1 MTKSKK
7 SKKQNDVQEE
17 DWSLDDSQLYE
28 LLKSMYWENGIAQN
42 KNRFK
47 NEFMGKNQIKDKEFY
62 RRWFNENAMS
72 WDDWWD
78 FFFPFFLIK
87 ALAYKEKR
95 ISNFTEYCPDE
106 FKRFKVYMSPD
117 EHVAWTILW
126 VRLKFR
132 LGDVCKNI
140 HDGCVFR
147 GIHFGDDLKNLVA

>member
-78 FFFPFFLIK
+78 FFSVDVP
-87 ALAYKEKR
+87 
-95 ISNFTEYCPDE
+95 
-106 FKRFKVYMSPD
+106 MSPSNMSGD
-117 EHVAWTILW
+117 CGIVSMEKIPLSGEIPCGFAWFSGHAEFSRVIQI
-126 VRLKFR
+126 
-132 LGDVCKNI
+132 C
-140 HDGCVFR
+140 
-147 GIHFGDDLKNLVA
+147 